1 MQLPAAVGWG
11 QARCLVLLAGM
22 GWWQCSDPGGVF
34 LVHRMARPLPSA
46 SPCARRLFREVPVQS
61 RLRRGPVA
69 APPSTSIRRLQT
81 PLTEL

>member
-34 LVHRMARPLPSA
+34 LAPHGQALAFLPAHVPGFPGSPRAEPPAGGGLQSA
-46 SPCARRLFREVPVQS
+46 PFNQHP
-61 RLRRGPVA
+61 
-69 APPSTSIRRLQT
+69 
-81 PLTEL
+81 